1 MKRINPTIILV
12 RPQLPENIGMTAR
25 AMDNFGLSRLY
36 LVNPREGWPNK
47 KVENSAKHAKNI
59 IKNVKTFT
67 SLEEATSKFNLVI
80 ATTNRQR
87 FLTKKTFNNF
97 NDLSKK
103 FNDFKN
109 IAFLF
114 GPENSGLSN
123 KDLRYANDIYTIKTA
138 KLNKS
143 LNLSHAVS
151 LISFEIFS
159 LKIKSSKFQKKY
171 EKSVEKV
178 TKREL
183 SSFINVLIDD
193 LENRGFFNPP
203 EKKDSMIDNIY
214 SIYNKMALTKKEINM
229 LWGMHKKLKNQ
240 PKI

>member
-1 MKRINPTIILV
+1 MIKINPTIILV

-25 AMDNFGLSRLY
+25 GMDNFGLSKLY

-47 KVENSAKHAKNI
+47 KAENSAKHAKSI
-59 IKNVKTFT
+59 IKKVKTFT
-67 SLEEATSKFNLVI
+67 NLEEATSKFNLVI

-87 FLTKKTFNNF
+87 FLTKKTYNNF
-97 NDLSKK
+97 NALSKK
-103 FNDFKN
+103 FNHFKK
-109 IAFLF
+109 IAILF

-123 KDLRYANDIYTIKTA
+123 QDLRFANDIYTIKTA

-159 LKIKSSKFQKKY
+159 INLKLSKLKKN
-171 EKSVEKV
+171 EKTVEMV
-178 TKREL
+178 TKNEL
-183 SSFINVLIDD
+183 YSFINFLIDD
-193 LENRGFFNPP
+193 LENKGFFNPA

-214 SIYNKMALTKKEINM
+214 SIYNKMDLTKKELNM

-240 PKI
+240 PKM

>member
-1 MKRINPTIILV
+1 
-12 RPQLPENIGMTAR
+12 MTAR

-36 LVNPREGWPNK
+36 LVNPRDEWPNK
-47 KVENSAKHAKNI
+47 KAEKSAKHAESI
-59 IKNVKTFT
+59 IKNVQVF
-67 SLEEATSKFNLVI
+67 SNLEKATSKFNLVI

-97 NDLSKK
+97 NNLSKK
-103 FNDFKN
+103 FYDFKK
-109 IAFLF
+109 IAILF

-123 KDLRYANDIYTIKTA
+123 EDLRLANVIYTIKTA

-151 LISFEIFS
+151 VISHEIFS
-159 LKIKSSKFQKKY
+159 QNIQSSKVLENNEKKDQ
-171 EKSVEKV
+171 KV
-178 TKREL
+178 TKGEL
-183 SSFINVLIDD
+183 SNFINALIGD
-193 LENRGFFNPP
+193 LDNKGFFNPA

-214 SIYNKMALTKKEINM
+214 SIYNKMDLTKKELKM

>member
-36 LVNPREGWPNK
+36 IVNPRDGWPNQK
-47 KVENSAKHAKNI
+47 AEKSAKHAESI
-59 IKNVKTFT
+59 IKNVQIF
-67 SLEEATSKFNLVI
+67 SNLEEATSKFNLVI
-80 ATTNRQR
+80 GTTNRNR
-87 FLTKKTFNNF
+87 FLTKKKFNNF
-97 NDLSKK
+97 NNLIKK
-103 FNDFKN
+103 FKDFKK
-109 IAFLF
+109 IAILF

-123 KDLRYANDIYTIKTA
+123 EDIRLANVIYTIKTA

-151 LISFEIFS
+151 VISYEIFS
-159 LKIKSSKFQKKY
+159 QNQKSSKIKKY
-171 EKSVEKV
+171 EKTDQKV
-178 TKREL
+178 TKSEL
-183 SSFINVLIDD
+183 SNFINVLIYD
-193 LENRGFFNPP
+193 LEKKGFFNPS
-203 EKKDSMIDNIY
+203 EKKDSMIDNIF
-214 SIYNKMALTKKEINM
+214 SIYNKMNLTKKELSM

>member
-36 LVNPREGWPNK
+36 LVNPRDEWPNK
-47 KVENSAKHAKNI
+47 KAEKSAKHAESI
-59 IKNVKTFT
+59 IKNVQVF
-67 SLEEATSKFNLVI
+67 SNLEKATSKFNLVI

-87 FLTKKTFNNF
+87 FLTKKTFYNF
-97 NDLSKK
+97 NNLSKK
-103 FNDFKN
+103 FKDFKK
-109 IAFLF
+109 IAILF

-123 KDLRYANDIYTIKTA
+123 EDLRLANVIYTIKTA

-151 LISFEIFS
+151 VISHEIFS
-159 LKIKSSKFQKKY
+159 QNIQSSKVLENNEKKDH
-171 EKSVEKV
+171 KV
-178 TKREL
+178 TKGEL
-183 SSFINVLIDD
+183 SNFINALIGD
-193 LENRGFFNPP
+193 LDNKGFFNPV
-203 EKKDSMIDNIY
+203 EKKDGMIDNIY
-214 SIYNKMALTKKEINM
+214 SIYNKMDLTKKELKM

>member
-36 LVNPREGWPNK
+36 LVNPRDEWPNK
-47 KVENSAKHAKNI
+47 KAEKSAKHAESI
-59 IKNVKTFT
+59 IKNLQIF
-67 SLEEATSKFNLVI
+67 SNLEEATSKFNLVI

-97 NDLSKK
+97 NKLSKK
-103 FNDFKN
+103 FNDYKK
-109 IAFLF
+109 IAILF

-123 KDLRYANDIYTIKTA
+123 EDIRLANVIYTIKTA

-151 LISFEIFS
+151 VISQEIFS
-159 LKIKSSKFQKKY
+159 QNIQSSKVLENNEKKDQ
-171 EKSVEKV
+171 KV
-178 TKREL
+178 TKGEL
-183 SSFINVLIDD
+183 SNFINALIVD
-193 LENRGFFNPP
+193 LDNKGFFNPT

-214 SIYNKMALTKKEINM
+214 SIYNKMDLTKKELKM

>member
-25 AMDNFGLSRLY
+25 AMDNFGLSKLY
-36 LVNPREGWPNK
+36 LVNPRDEWPNNK
-47 KVENSAKHAKNI
+47 AEKSAKHAESI
-59 IKNVKTFT
+59 IKNVQVF
-67 SLEEATSKFNLVI
+67 SNLEEATSQFNLVI
-80 ATTNRQR
+80 ATTNRKR
-87 FLTKKTFNNF
+87 FLTKKKFNNF
-97 NDLSKK
+97 NKLFKK
-103 FNDFKN
+103 FNDFKK
-109 IAFLF
+109 IAILF

-123 KDLRYANDIYTIKTA
+123 EDLRLANVIYTIKTA

-151 LISFEIFS
+151 LISHEIFS
-159 LKIKSSKFQKKY
+159 QNIQSAKVLENNEKKDQ
-171 EKSVEKV
+171 KV
-178 TKREL
+178 TKGEL
-183 SSFINVLIDD
+183 SNFINALIVD
-193 LENRGFFNPP
+193 LNNKGFFNPA

-214 SIYNKMALTKKEINM
+214 SIYNKMDLTKKELKM